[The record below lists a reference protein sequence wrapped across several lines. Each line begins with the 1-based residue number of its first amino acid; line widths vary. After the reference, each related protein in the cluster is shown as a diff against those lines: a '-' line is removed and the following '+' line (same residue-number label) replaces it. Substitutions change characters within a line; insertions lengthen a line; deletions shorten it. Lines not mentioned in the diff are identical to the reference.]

1 MGKIDVKYRTFDEL
15 LYEVNGDFVMY
26 NNEGMIEPGQLIKV
40 AQRVNYD
47 LGMRIHSTKER
58 VLELTKGRVRL
69 PEDFHVLNYAML
81 LGRYRVKSPVLSG
94 RQLEE
99 KVLEPATPN
108 CNHCGAEPTTC
119 DCNYTA
125 VQPCG
130 EGTNQF
136 VLVEKIKTEV
146 RVYDFF
152 EKVQLSPGKFVS
164 TATGQSEYSANNAE
178 IKNGFIYTNID
189 EGRIYLNYEG
199 ALEDDEGNL
208 LVLDHPMINEYYEYA
223 LKKRILENLFMNG
236 EDVAQRIQLIEPL
249 YRAARNNAL
258 SIVNTP
264 DFQDLYNVW
273 AMNRKAQYHKYYQPF
288 SSSTNTTYK

>member
-15 LYEVNGDFVMY
+15 LYEVNGDLVMY
-26 NNEGMIEPGQLIKV
+26 KNEGMIEPGQLIKV
-40 AQRVNYD
+40 AQRVSYD
-47 LGMRIHSTKER
+47 LGMRIHSTKEK
-58 VLELTKGRVRL
+58 VLEVTKGRVRL

-99 KVLEPATPN
+99 KVLEAPVPKCTK
-108 CNHCGAEPTTC
+108 CGAEPTTC
-119 DCNYTA
+119 ECTHTSM
-125 VQPCG
+125 QPCG
-130 EGTNQF
+130 TGTDQF
-136 VLVEKIKTEV
+136 ILVEKIKTEV

-164 TATGQSEYSANNAE
+164 TSTGQSEYSAHNAE

-208 LVLDHPMINEYYEYA
+208 LVLDHPLVNEYYEYA
-223 LKKRILENLFMNG
+223 LKKRILENLFLNG
-236 EDVAQRIQLIEPL
+236 EDVGQRIQLIEPL

>member
-81 LGRYRVKSPVLSG
+81 LGRYRVKSPVLAG